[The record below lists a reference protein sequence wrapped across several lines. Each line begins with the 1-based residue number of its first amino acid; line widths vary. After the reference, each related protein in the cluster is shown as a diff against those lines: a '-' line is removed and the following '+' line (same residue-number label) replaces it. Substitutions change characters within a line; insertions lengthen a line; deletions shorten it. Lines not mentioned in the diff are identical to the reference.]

1 MENNKDIQKRIDSF
15 LNEHKIRVEGGQVT
29 TEKDMA
35 VLLNRIA
42 KSEIDKANYEKGL
55 YFALN
60 AYEFDKNNIYSVFL
74 QGLGFRFT
82 GEYDKALKAFKY
94 CNNKKHDLSSLANMG
109 FCLAELKK
117 NEEALD
123 VFSNVVKNISENEEK
138 ENSGL
143 MALVYECMGNIY
155 LSREDILEF
164 DPTDKLKINYKLAV
178 KYYKHSLRLNRLNHM
193 LLKKLAACYY
203 HFDDERK
210 ALYCYEEAAK
220 AAPEEKNY
228 SEAVKELRNAGI
240 ISESI
245 EF

>member
-15 LNEHKIRVEGGQVT
+15 LNKHKIRIEGGQIT

-42 KSEIDKANYEKGL
+42 KSEIDKANYGKGL

-60 AYEFDKNNIYSVFL
+60 AYEFDKSNVYSVFL

-94 CNNKKHDLSSLANMG
+94 CNNKKHDLSSLANIG
-109 FCLAELKK
+109 LCLAELKK
-117 NEEALD
+117 TEEALD
-123 VFSNVVKNISENEEK
+123 VFSNIVKNISENEEK

-178 KYYKHSLRLNRLNHM
+178 KYYKHSSRLNRLNHM
-193 LLKKLAACYY
+193 LLNKLAACYY

-240 ISESI
+240 ISEAV

>member
-15 LNEHKIRVEGGQVT
+15 LNEHKIRIEGGQVT

-60 AYEFDKNNIYSVFL
+60 AYEFDKSNVYSVFL

-94 CNNKKHDLSSLANMG
+94 CNNNKHDLSSLANMG
-109 FCLAELKK
+109 FCLVELKK

-123 VFSNVVKNISENEEK
+123 VFSNIVKNISENEEK

-193 LLKKLAACYY
+193 LLNKLAACYY

-228 SEAVKELRNAGI
+228 SEAVTELRNAGI
-240 ISESI
+240 ISEAV

>member
-82 GEYDKALKAFKY
+82 GEYEKALKAFKY
-94 CNNKKHDLSSLANMG
+94 CNNKKHDLASFANIG
-109 FCLAELKK
+109 FCLVELK
-117 NEEALD
+117 NSEEALD
-123 VFSNVVKNISENEEK
+123 IFTNIAKNISEDEEN
-138 ENSGL
+138 ENSAL

-178 KYYKHSLRLNRLNHM
+178 KYYKHSLRLNRLNHI
-193 LLKKLAACYY
+193 LLNKLAACYY

-210 ALYCYEEAAK
+210 ALYCYEEAEK

-240 ISESI
+240 ISEVV

>member
-1 MENNKDIQKRIDSF
+1 MENNNDIQKRIDSF
-15 LNEHKIRVEGGQVT
+15 LSDHKIRVEGGQVS

-35 VLLNRIA
+35 ILLNRIA

-60 AYEFDKNNIYSVFL
+60 AYEFDNSNIYSVFL

-82 GEYDKALKAFKY
+82 GKYEQALKAFKY
-94 CNNKKHDLSSLANMG
+94 YNNHYHDLSSLANIG
-109 FCLAELKK
+109 FCLLELKK
-117 NEEALD
+117 NEEALE
-123 VFSNVVKNISENEEK
+123 VFANIVKNISENEEK
-138 ENSGL
+138 ENKSL

-155 LSREDILEF
+155 LSREDVLEF
-164 DPTDKLKINYKLAV
+164 DNTDKLKINYKLAV
-178 KYYKHSLRLNRLNHM
+178 KYYKHSLRLNKVNHM
-193 LLKKLAACYY
+193 LLNRLAACYY

-220 AAPEEKNY
+220 VAPEEENY
-228 SEAVKELRNAGI
+228 SVAIRELRNAGI
-240 ISESI
+240 RSEVI